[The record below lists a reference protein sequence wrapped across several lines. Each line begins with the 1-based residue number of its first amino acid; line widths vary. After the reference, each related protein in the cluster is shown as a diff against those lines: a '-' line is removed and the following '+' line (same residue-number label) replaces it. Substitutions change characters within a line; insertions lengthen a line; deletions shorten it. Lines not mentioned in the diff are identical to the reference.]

1 MRRVDFGAYIGGF
14 AILSLLI
21 TIPLDLSRFSVVI
34 FVFGMFILYLETLIK
49 IGVFILKN
57 LKKIFNF

>member
-14 AILSLLI
+14 SILSLLI

-34 FVFGMFILYLETLIK
+34 FVFGMFILYLEALIK